1 MNKLF
6 YSFLIICSSLFS
18 AYAQQNTIL
27 IIGDDLSPGFLGLY
41 GLSAD
46 TANTPNLR
54 ALATSGVTYSKAW
67 AAPVCSPTRAG
78 MLTGRYSFRHGV
90 GSGLQA
96 GNSSAQLDTAE
107 MTIGKLLKNYAPTK
121 YNTACVGKWH
131 VNNNTPQQR
140 SYPKA
145 FGFDFYSGNFSGAL
159 TDYFNY
165 PIIRNGITDTAKI
178 YATTQTVNDAISWM
192 DTMNSSKPFFLW
204 LAFNA
209 PHTPFHLP
217 PATLCNTSG
226 LSGTTADVNANPT
239 KYYKASIEAL
249 DSEIGRLIQYLKTK
263 NQFTNTNFIFI
274 GDNGSPNQV
283 AQIANQTK
291 AKETIYNYGINV
303 PLIVSGPNVVSPN
316 RMSDA
321 LVNSHDI
328 FATILE
334 MSGFASWKNSIPSGK
349 TVDSRSFL
357 SDIKNEKILIR
368 NWIFSELFTLSA
380 PTAKDGKTIRN
391 ANYHLLKLD
400 NGTEEFYNQTTD
412 IEENT
417 NLLLGTMSTT
427 DWTNYKLLCDSIVLL
442 TGKGTCKSGPAGI
455 GDNLSSTI
463 EIYPNPATNLIHIM
477 SNEKDILSEIIDIQG
492 KLISTSTK
500 SDIDVSNLS
509 SGLYLIKIS
518 SNTHYPKSIRFIK
531 E

>member
-1 MNKLF
+1 MNKRL
-6 YSFLIICSSLFS
+6 YSFLIIFCTIFTVH
-18 AYAQQNTIL
+18 AQQNTVL
-27 IIGDDLSPGFLGLY
+27 IIADDLSPGFLGLF

-46 TANTPNLR
+46 TAATPNLR
-54 ALATSGVTYSKAW
+54 TIAASGVTYSKAW

-78 MLTGRYSFRHGV
+78 ILTGRYSFRHGV

-96 GNSSAQLDTAE
+96 GNSSAQLDTSE

-145 FGFDFYSGNFSGAL
+145 FGFDFYSGNFSGAI

-165 PIIRNGITDTAKI
+165 PIIRNGSTDTAKN

-192 DTMNSSKPFFLW
+192 DTMNSSQPFFLW

-217 PATLCNTSG
+217 PATLCNTAG
-226 LSGTTADVNANPT
+226 LSGTSADINANPT
-239 KYYKASIEAL
+239 KYYKAAIEAL
-249 DSEIGRLIQYLKTK
+249 DSEVGRLIQYLKTK
-263 NQFTNTNFIFI
+263 NLYNNTNFIFI

-291 AKETIYNYGINV
+291 AKETIYNYGVNV
-303 PLIVSGPNVVSPN
+303 PMIVSGPSVISPN
-316 RMSDA
+316 RISDV
-321 LVNSHDI
+321 LVNTQDL
-328 FATILE
+328 FATILD
-334 MSGFASWKNSIPSGK
+334 MSGFTNWKNSIPSGK

-368 NWIFSELFTLSA
+368 NWIFSELFTLSS

-391 ANYHLLKLD
+391 ENYHLLKLD
-400 NGTEEFYNQTTD
+400 NGTEEFYNQTID
-412 IEENT
+412 KEENT

-427 DWTNYKLLCDSIVLL
+427 DWTNYKTLCDSIVAL
-442 TGKGTCKSGPAGI
+442 TGKGTCKSAPASI
-455 GDNLSSTI
+455 ENSLSSQI
-463 EIYPNPATNLIHIM
+463 EIYPNPAKNLIHIK
-477 SNEKDILSEIIDIQG
+477 SNEKGINSEIIDIQG
-492 KLISTSTK
+492 QLISTSTK
-500 SDIDVSNLS
+500 NEIDISNLS
-509 SGLYLIKIS
+509 SGIYFLKINTNTLY
-518 SNTHYPKSIRFIK
+518 HKSIKFII

>member
-1 MNKLF
+1 MKKTFFALF
-6 YSFLIICSSLFS
+6 ICSTLIT
-18 AYAQQNTIL
+18 AQAQQNTIL
-27 IIGDDLSPGFLGLY
+27 IIGDDISPGFLGLY

-46 TANTPNLR
+46 TATTPNLR
-54 ALATSGVTYSKAW
+54 ALAASGVTYSKAW

-96 GNSSAQLDTAE
+96 GNSSAQLDTTE

-140 SYPKA
+140 NYPKA
-145 FGFDFYSGNFSGAL
+145 FGFDFYSGNFSGAI

-165 PIIRNGITDTAKI
+165 PIIRNGSTDTAKI

-217 PATLCNTSG
+217 PSSLCNTTG
-226 LSGTTADVNANPT
+226 LSGTTTDINANPT
-239 KYYKASIEAL
+239 KYYKAAIEAM
-249 DSEIGRLIQYLKTK
+249 DTEIGRLIQYLKSK
-263 NQFTNTNFIFI
+263 NQFNNTNFIFI

-291 AKETIYNYGINV
+291 AKETLYNYGVNV
-303 PLIVSGPNVVSPN
+303 PMIVSGPNVISPN
-316 RMSDA
+316 RSSDA
-321 LVNSHDI
+321 LVNTQDL
-328 FATILE
+328 FATILD
-334 MSGFASWKNSIPSGK
+334 MSGFTNWKNSIPSGK
-349 TVDSRSFL
+349 MVDSRSFL

-391 ANYHLLKLD
+391 VNYHLLKLD
-400 NGTEEFYNQTTD
+400 DGTEEFYNQTLD
-412 IEENT
+412 KEENT
-417 NLLLGTMSTT
+417 NLLLGTMTTT
-427 DWTNYKLLCDSIVLL
+427 DWTHYKLLCDSIVAL
-442 TGKGTCKSGPAGI
+442 TGKGTCKSVPASI
-455 GDNLSSTI
+455 ENSLNSQI
-463 EIYPNPATNLIHIM
+463 EIFPNPAKNRIHIK
-477 SNEKDILSEIIDIQG
+477 SNEKNIYSEIIDIQG
-492 KLISTSTK
+492 KIILNTTK
-500 SDIDVSNLS
+500 NEINISNLK
-509 SGLYLIKIS
+509 SGIYFIKI
-518 SNTHYPKSIRFIK
+518 NTDKLNHKTLKFIK